1 MTYDQIEK
9 VVNPENVGK
18 YVITIS
24 FKSRNNIK
32 ALFIQM
38 PDFNELKVKNFW
50 RVIPEKSIA
59 EWKKSRNMNLA
70 RIFNGQEF
78 TKLSVDKTPAAA

>member
-1 MTYDQIEK
+1 MSNDQIEK

-18 YVITIS
+18 NVITIS

-32 ALFIQM
+32 GLFIQM
-38 PDFNELKVKNFW
+38 PDFNELKVKNYW
-50 RVIPEKSIA
+50 RVVPEKNID
-59 EWKKSRNMNLA
+59 EWKKSKNLNLA

-78 TKLSVDKTPAAA
+78 TKLAVDKLTAA